1 LKRHFL
7 QILLT
12 SALLTAS
19 FPPLR
24 SGFLVCVA
32 LVPFL
37 YLLEDRHSLKNV
49 FGSGYLTGLLFS
61 AGTLYWIAWP
71 TIPGFAGAMLY
82 LPLFFA
88 FFGLTLG
95 ALRRR
100 LGIFSYVFAPFVWTG
115 LEYAS
120 CQGSLAFPWN
130 SLSTALTRIPALIQ
144 YASLTGAQGVS
155 FWIVGVNV
163 LVFFLIRGASG
174 RRRLRLSILA
184 AVAVFTIP
192 LIYGLAVLRHPAP
205 KGETLRISLLQG
217 NIDPY
222 KKWTPT
228 FIDSNFVIYDGMTR
242 TAARDTSDLVVWPES
257 ATPCYLR
264 HKFVYLN
271 WIKYLSDTLK
281 VPILTG
287 SPDYE
292 WTESQKAKMY
302 NAAFLIRPGSWELDA
317 YYKMRLVPFSERVP
331 FSGVLPFLEE
341 WAMKVTPELGD
352 YSPGDT
358 LRLFRFTA
366 PSSGRRHAFATL
378 ICFESV
384 FPDLARKFSRLGAEF
399 LVIITNDGWFGNT
412 SGPRQHADI
421 AVLRAVETGRWI
433 ARCAN
438 TGISEFIDP
447 HGRILSRTPFN
458 RKAILTGDIVPITG
472 QTVYTRIPWLF
483 SGFVLLTDAIL
494 LLCILLPA
502 ALLRRQ
508 PVKKGAKG
516 PGPVPVALLLIPIL
530 FAPARAEE
538 IQKVTLS
545 TVKSRSI
552 AMAGAF
558 SSVRDDLA
566 ALDFNPATFGLE
578 DRTDESHGHVFLNP
592 FGPLLLAKNAGEL
605 KYWPSALGYVFQG
618 IGVSLRRIQFGL
630 VFGNETLAEKKR
642 LSRED
647 WFGGSGFQRNSH
659 SSIGFSL
666 ALAPRVSLGA
676 AGELTVRDGHWA
688 RAKFGYRY
696 GLQIHPR
703 GNLSVGMFYID
714 FPKSY
719 ERERLTLERLDDAT
733 LNVGITYRPFPWI
746 QLAGDMRNVS
756 DEGKDVVREP
766 HFGFEVVPWRH
777 LSVQGGY
784 YRIWDA
790 RKDVFSMGIGLLD
803 QHAWVRSGRPYASPR
818 LVFRSAI
825 VLENDLNG
833 SVGWFFLTGSVRL

>member
-1 LKRHFL
+1 LKRHFF

-24 SGFLVCVA
+24 SGFLVCIA

-37 YLLEDRHSLKNV
+37 LMLEDGHSLKNA

-71 TIPGFAGAMLY
+71 TVPGFVGVMLY
-82 LPLFFA
+82 LPLYFA
-88 FFGLTLG
+88 VFGLVVGWLRKKLG
-95 ALRRR
+95 VL
-100 LGIFSYVFAPFVWTG
+100 SYVFAPFVWTG

-120 CQGSLAFPWN
+120 CLGSLAFPWN

-144 YASLTGAQGVS
+144 VASLTGAQGVS

-163 LVFFLIRGASG
+163 LVFFLIRGVSD
-174 RRRLRLSILA
+174 RKRLCALLLCFA
-184 AVAVFTIP
+184 AMVAVP
-192 LIYGLAVLRHPAP
+192 LVYGLAALSRSEP
-205 KGETLRISLLQG
+205 KGRTLRISLLQG

-222 KKWTPT
+222 KKWTPA

-242 TAARDTSDLVVWPES
+242 AAARDSADLVVWPES

-271 WIKYLSDTLK
+271 WIKYLSDSLMI
-281 VPILTG
+281 PILTG

-292 WTESQKAKMY
+292 WTDSEKAKNY
-302 NAAFLIRPGSWELDA
+302 NAAFLIRPGSWEIDA

-331 FSGVLPFLEE
+331 FSGAFPFLEK

-352 YSPGDT
+352 YSPGDS
-358 LRLFRFTA
+358 LRLFHFTA

-384 FPDLARKFSRLGAEF
+384 FPDLARKFSRMGAEF

-421 AVLRAVETGRWI
+421 AVLRAVETGKWI

-447 HGRILSRTPFN
+447 HGRIVSRTAFN
-458 RKAILTGDIVPITG
+458 RKESLTGGIVPIRG
-472 QTVYTRIPWLF
+472 QTVYATAPWLF
-483 SGFVLLTDAIL
+483 SGFVLAVDAVL
-494 LLCILLPA
+494 LLVMILPA
-502 ALLRRQ
+502 DLRRR
-508 PVKKGAKG
+508 PFFRGRGKRAG
-516 PGPVPVALLLIPIL
+516 PGPVVSLLIL
-530 FAPARAEE
+530 VLSASGRAGE

-545 TVKSRSI
+545 TVKSRPI

-558 SSVRDDLA
+558 TSVRDDLA
-566 ALDFNPATFGLE
+566 ALDFNPAAFWLE
-578 DRTDESHGHVFLNP
+578 DGPDEIRGHVFLNP

-605 KYWPSALGYVFQG
+605 RYWPSAIGYVFQG
-618 IGVSLRRIQFGL
+618 IGVSLKRMQFGL
-630 VFGNETLAEKKR
+630 VFANETLAEKNR
-642 LSRED
+642 LGRLD
-647 WFGGSGFQRNSH
+647 WFGGRGFERNSH
-659 SSIGFSL
+659 SSVGFSL
-666 ALAPRVSLGA
+666 SLAPRVSLGA
-676 AGELTVRDGHWA
+676 AGELTVRDGHWSA
-688 RAKFGYRY
+688 AKFGYRY

-703 GNLSVGMFYID
+703 SNLSVGMFYID
-714 FPKSY
+714 FPRTY

-746 QLAGDMRNVS
+746 QMAADMRNVS
-756 DEGKDVVREP
+756 DEGKGVVREP
-766 HFGFEVVPWRH
+766 HFGCEIVPWRH
-777 LSVQGGY
+777 VAVQGGY
-784 YRIWDA
+784 YRIWDI
-790 RKDVFSMGIGLLD
+790 RKNVFSMGIGLAD
-803 QHAWVRSGRPYASPR
+803 QHEWVQSRRHYTTPR

-825 VLENDLNG
+825 VLENDGKG
-833 SVGWFFLTGSVRL
+833 SIGWFFLTGSVRL